1 MKKKNA
7 KHVIT
12 SPNETIAWNLLDVV
26 NGVILKFIE
35 CFVIGF
41 VHVSSSCLLLKKKW
55 EIVVSLPVIQVH

>member
-1 MKKKNA
+1 MKKKTPN
-7 KHVIT
+7 VIT

-26 NGVILKFIE
+26 NGVISKFIE

-41 VHVSSSCLLLKKKW
+41 VQVPSSCLLRKKKW

>member
-1 MKKKNA
+1 MRKNA

-26 NGVILKFIE
+26 RGVILKFIE
-35 CFVIGF
+35 FFVIGF
-41 VHVSSSCLLLKKKW
+41 VHVPSSCLLLKKKS